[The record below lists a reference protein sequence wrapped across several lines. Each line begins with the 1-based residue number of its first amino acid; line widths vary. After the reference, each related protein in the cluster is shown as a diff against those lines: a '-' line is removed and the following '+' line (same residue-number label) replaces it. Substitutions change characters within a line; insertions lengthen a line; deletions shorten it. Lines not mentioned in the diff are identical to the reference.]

1 MKNIKCVIEAR
12 MGSKRLPGKSM
23 KLIND
28 KFRLIDFVILN
39 ALNSKNLNKK
49 NIFILTSENKNNL
62 KLIKYLKK
70 QYNLNIIIGSE
81 LNVFSRYKI
90 FDDNRDYSIL
100 RLTGDNPLIDPLLI
114 DVFINKFKELKVDYL
129 TTRGMCHS
137 KKWRIKSD
145 FPKGISLEIFS
156 SKKLFKS
163 RNNFNKSNYQFPTWF
178 FFNKKYDLKIKKFCS
193 FGNIKKLKKNISFTI
208 DTLND
213 LSNVKKFIKVN
224 KCEPGKNN
232 FINFCN
238 SL

>member
-137 KKWRIKSD
+137 KNGGLKVTFQK
-145 FPKGISLEIFS
+145 ISLEIF
-156 SKKLFKS
+156 LQ
-163 RNNFNKSNYQFPTWF
+163 RNY
-178 FFNKKYDLKIKKFCS
+178 LKAEIILI
-193 FGNIKKLKKNISFTI
+193 NQTISFQ
-208 DTLND
+208 LG
-213 LSNVKKFIKVN
+213 F
-224 KCEPGKNN
+224 
-232 FINFCN
+232 FQ
-238 SL
+238 

>member
-1 MKNIKCVIEAR
+1 VKNIKCVIEAR

-39 ALNSKNLNKK
+39 ALNAKKLNRK
-49 NIFILTSENKNNL
+49 NIFILTSDNKNNL

-70 QYNLNIIIGSE
+70 RYNLKIIAGSE
-81 LNVFSRYKI
+81 FNVFSRYKI
-90 FDDNRDYSIL
+90 FDDNKDYPIL
-100 RLTGDNPLIDPLLI
+100 RLTGDNPFIDPLLI
-114 DVFINKFKELKVDYL
+114 DNFIKKFKKSNVDYL

-137 KKWRIKSD
+137 KKWKIKSD

-156 SKKLFKS
+156 SKKLFKN
-163 RNNFNKSNYQFPTWF
+163 RDNFNKKNCQFPTWF
-178 FFNKKYDLKIKKFCS
+178 FYNKKHGVKVKKFCS
-193 FGNIKKLKKNISFTI
+193 FGNFRKFKSRRSFTI
-208 DTLND
+208 DTFKD
-213 LSNVKKFIKVN
+213 LINVKKFIRMN
-224 KCEPGKNN
+224 KCKPGKNN

>member
-1 MKNIKCVIEAR
+1 

-23 KLIND
+23 KFIND
-28 KFRLIDFVILN
+28 KSRLIDFVILN
-39 ALNSKNLNKK
+39 ALNSKYLNEK
-49 NIFILTSENKNNL
+49 NIFVLTSENKNNL

-70 QYNLNIIIGSE
+70 QYSLKIIVGSE

-90 FDDNRDYSIL
+90 FDNNKDYPIL

-114 DVFINKFKELKVDYL
+114 DNFIFKFKKLNIDYL

-137 KKWRIKSD
+137 KKWRVKTD

-156 SKKLFKS
+156 SKKLFKN
-163 RNNFNKSNYQFPTWF
+163 RNNFNKLNYQFPTWF
-178 FFNKKYDLKIKKFCS
+178 FFNKKSNTKIKKFCS
-193 FGNIKKLKKNISFTI
+193 FGDIKKFKGKKSFTV
-208 DTLND
+208 DTFKD
-213 LSNVKKFIKVN
+213 LMNIKKFIKLN